1 MNIGESETKG
11 LLPIVSNEQWENA
24 ANELSKHLQDF
35 GNDRSIFNDALG
47 CSYAGHHYIKMSL
60 KRVIIK
66 QCIFSECEFN
76 MCASTGST
84 FNETVFKDCNF
95 IDSNFQFCDFLGS
108 SFNNEK
114 TRDTDGSN
122 SNIIGVNMSSCNFNS
137 TKFVKVRMTSSTF
150 TDSSFKDAEIESCKI
165 DSCTFQGATFE
176 NTLFRNMDIDNINI
190 EYADFYST
198 IFKDTTIPLMQI
210 HYTLGGLEYFF
221 EKDGLHLR
229 SSNPN
234 NISKKI
240 TKNEYIELLPSLEV
254 YFKKMGEYFPLAN
267 IYLAI
272 KDYDKFKE
280 TVKFGI
286 QIAIHNKK
294 NRDILFIVKLAR
306 KSKIISTEELKKIYY
321 EIIELVFSSSQDKG
335 FINGFIGII
344 NEIKYLLLDAQEV
357 NKSLALRFI
366 LVKKNSKLLEGECIN
381 GIISELEQFS
391 KHFVSSVKW
400 NRILISRNT
409 PLDFTITYDISNIND
424 TFQFILALSGL
435 FLASASLTLKI
446 EKLLTKHKRRKAEET
461 ESKFI
466 NKSRSNIT
474 KFGTIKNVSITN
486 NYNIYI
492 NSGKEVKRL
501 ITRIFPED

>member
-1 MNIGESETKG
+1 MKIKESEPKG
-11 LLPIVSNEQWENA
+11 LFPIISNEQWENA
-24 ANELSKHLQDF
+24 TNELSKHLQDY
-35 GNDRSIFNDALG
+35 GNDNSIFNDALG
-47 CSYAGHHYIKMSL
+47 CSYEGNHYIKMSL

-66 QCIFSECEFN
+66 NCKFSECEFN
-76 MCASTGST
+76 MCASTGSI
-84 FNETVFKDCNF
+84 FNDTLFNDCNF

-114 TRDTDGSN
+114 TKDAEGSN

-137 TKFVKVRMTSSTF
+137 TKFVKVKMASSTF
-150 TDSSFKDAEIESCKI
+150 TDSSFKDAEIECCKI
-165 DSCTFQGATFE
+165 DACTFQGATFE
-176 NTLFRNMDIDNINI
+176 NAQFRNMDIDNINI
-190 EYADFYST
+190 EYADFYTT

-234 NISKKI
+234 NLSKKI
-240 TKNEYIELLPSLEV
+240 SKNEYIELLPSLEV

-267 IYLAI
+267 IYLAT
-272 KDYDKFKE
+272 KDYEKFKE

-294 NRDILFIVKLAR
+294 YRDILFTVKLAR
-306 KSKIISTEELKKIYY
+306 KSKIFSIKELKDIYY
-321 EIIELVFSSSQDKG
+321 EIVELVFSSSQDKG
-335 FINGFIGII
+335 FINRFLGII
-344 NEIKYLLLDAQEV
+344 NEIRNLLLDTQEV

-366 LVKKNSKLLEGECIN
+366 LVKKNNKLLEGECIS

-391 KHFVSSVKW
+391 KSFISRVKW
-400 NRILISRNT
+400 NRILIGRNT
-409 PLDFTITYDISNIND
+409 PLDFTISYDISNINN
-424 TFQFILALSGL
+424 TLQFILALSGL

-446 EKLLTKHKRRKAEET
+446 EKLLTKHKRRKV
-461 ESKFI
+461 ESKGNKFI
-466 NKSRSNIT
+466 NKSKFNMS
-474 KFGTIKNVSITN
+474 KFGTIKQVSITN
-486 NYNIYI
+486 NYTIYI
-492 NSGKEVKRL
+492 NSEKEVKRL